1 MQFLENFDAIAIQKG
16 KESHI
21 NHVSKIF
28 IKDEFTLIINLLHN
42 IKNKIREREKI
53 GSKKYL

>member
-1 MQFLENFDAIAIQKG
+1 MDGITLKKG

-21 NHVSKIF
+21 NHVSKTF
-28 IKDEFTLIINLLHN
+28 IKDDFTLIIIIRHN
-42 IKNKIREREKI
+42 IKIKIRERERI